1 MKKGGLTVTKKN
13 LVPLT
18 SLINARKEMNLTQEE
33 LATLAGISRALISN
47 IERGEYNPSLHV
59 AYRISR
65 TLKKPIE
72 QIFFKQNARKTNISA

>member
-1 MKKGGLTVTKKN
+1 MTKKN
-13 LVPLT
+13 LVPLQ

-33 LATLAGISRALISN
+33 LAILAGTSRALISN

-72 QIFFKQNARKTNISA
+72 QIFFKQNARKTNIPA